1 MEKIHDTTGE
11 LITSSHEMDTVI
23 KSLKEEALN
32 LLLEMKKF
40 KV

>member
-1 MEKIHDTTGE
+1 
-11 LITSSHEMDTVI
+11 MDTVI
-23 KSLKEEALN
+23 KSLKEEASN